1 MAQTDTYPNIEALEN
16 AETVGVAYNIEVK
29 RQNPNMIYFSPHA
42 GGIEVG
48 TTELIYRVVEL
59 TGGSLYLF
67 QGLLSSGNSRLHVT
81 STHFD
86 EPMAVYMLSKHTDAV
101 SFHGYKDDYNKNT
114 LVGGLNTE
122 LRNLIVSK
130 LNSKG
135 IAAEVATDRFTATD
149 PDNIVNRCA
158 SGKGVQLEISSKQ
171 RRAFFENDDWSK
183 GNRGNVTQEF
193 LDYADA
199 IKEAEAEYYG

>member
-1 MAQTDTYPNIEALEN
+1 MATDTYENIEQLED
-16 AETVGVAYNIEVK
+16 AEVLGQSYRIEAA
-29 RQNPNMIYFSPHA
+29 RQSYRLIHMSPHG
-42 GGIEVG
+42 GGIELGV
-48 TTELIYRVVEL
+48 TELIRRMVAL
-59 TGGSLYLF
+59 TGDSYYIF
-67 QGLLSSGNSRLHVT
+67 EGLLPSDNIRLHVT

-86 EPMAVYMLSKHTDAV
+86 EPIALQVMPKHSEAI
-101 SFHGYKDDYNKNT
+101 SYHGYKDDYNKNT

-149 PDNIVNRCA
+149 PENIVNRCG

-171 RRAFFENDDWSK
+171 RRAFFENNDWSK

-193 LDYADA
+193 LDYSAA
-199 IKEAEAEYYG
+199 IKEAMDEYYG